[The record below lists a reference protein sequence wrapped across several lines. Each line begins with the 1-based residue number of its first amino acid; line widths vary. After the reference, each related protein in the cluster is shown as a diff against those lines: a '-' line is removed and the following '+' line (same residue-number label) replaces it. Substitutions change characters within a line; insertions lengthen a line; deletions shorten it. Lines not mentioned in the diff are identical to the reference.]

1 MRSWK
6 ICLIA
11 IPSKFHLLPI
21 WHLEGSRW
29 YVISP
34 ILASVLIVRTLKST
48 NPSSKFSKEV
58 QENFWISSWKTRRWS
73 NFSTLHVYC
82 ILIFAVYDCKRTRVS
97 LANESISKPRKKE
110 TRFSLSLPLPSYNYN
125 VASCSNATNRAQ
137 NHRLLH
143 DFFSTSLTSLYYF
156 TISRERLG
164 AKRQFRRRSMS
175 FPGNPEISIQA
186 PIFLFPISSSS
197 LPSP

>member
-48 NPSSKFSKEV
+48 NPSSKF
-58 QENFWISSWKTRRWS
+58 QENFWISSWKTRRW
-73 NFSTLHVYC
+73 FSLFTIVNAQEL
-82 ILIFAVYDCKRTRVS
+82 AS
-97 LANESISKPRKKE
+97 LTSPLASQERKKPV
-110 TRFSLSLPLPSYNYN
+110 SLSLPLPSYNYN